1 MHHSHKHSR
10 TKTSASRLHT
20 HERSLL
26 YEQPHLHTRKLIPHT
41 KVTRILRAHAL
52 THIQLPGNKHTYI
65 HTQGEGESDTLNY
78 KPRIFHPFSLL
89 RRLRATRHSHTHS
102 SPHEVCMACHST
114 NHPHSALM
122 AFVPL
127 AKTITI
133 SEIIQPPRTTPPTIH
148 VGGRRVRNTCE

>member
-1 MHHSHKHSR
+1 MQHSHTHSHS
-10 TKTSASRLHT
+10 KTSASRLHT

-26 YEQPHLHTRKLIPHT
+26 YVQPHLHTRKLIPHT
-41 KVTRILRAHAL
+41 KVTRILRAHAF

-89 RRLRATRHSHTHS
+89 RRLRVTRHSHTRS
-102 SPHEVCMACHST
+102 SPLEVCMACHST
-114 NHPHSALM
+114 IHIQLSWRSCLSPRLSPSAKSYNRLE
-122 AFVPL
+122 PL
-127 AKTITI
+127 L
-133 SEIIQPPRTTPPTIH
+133 RLLNH